1 MNLNVIQIEGNLPRD
16 CKKIISLF
24 YSQADATY
32 SYTFSRE
39 MMKLVLK
46 EEELTGPFVM
56 PHPFWTL
63 LVTRWLLYLLIGF
76 IQRENKL
83 LIHVQWKVV
92 LNLGVRL
99 LPPTRNWC
107 IEASSSLMII
117 YFKEMVHRSVR
128 KILLAPKA
136 GKRLI

>member
-1 MNLNVIQIEGNLPRD
+1 
-16 CKKIISLF
+16 
-24 YSQADATY
+24 
-32 SYTFSRE
+32 
-39 MMKLVLK
+39 MKLVLK

-99 LPPTRNWC
+99 LPPIRNWC
-107 IEASSSLMII
+107 IEALSSLMII

>member
-1 MNLNVIQIEGNLPRD
+1 
-16 CKKIISLF
+16 
-24 YSQADATY
+24 
-32 SYTFSRE
+32 
-39 MMKLVLK
+39 MKLVLK

-99 LPPTRNWC
+99 LPTSHKKLVHRGVIFFDDYIFQRDGSQVCEEDITGTQSWQ
-107 IEASSSLMII
+107 ETYLALKKI
-117 YFKEMVHRSVR
+117 YTHFKEIEKELQLTSFL
-128 KILLAPKA
+128 K
-136 GKRLI
+136 

>member
-1 MNLNVIQIEGNLPRD
+1 M
-16 CKKIISLF
+16 C
-24 YSQADATY
+24 
-32 SYTFSRE
+32 
-39 MMKLVLK
+39 
-46 EEELTGPFVM
+46 
-56 PHPFWTL
+56 
-63 LVTRWLLYLLIGF
+63 LLIGF

-83 LIHVQWKVV
+83 LIYVQQKVV

-107 IEASSSLMII
+107 IEMLSSLMII

-128 KILLAPKA
+128 KILLVPKA